1 MSDWSAKNP
10 YGSKLTENYILN
22 SEGSRKETRH
32 IVFDLGDSGL
42 EYKAGDALGIIPHC
56 PPELVDDLLT
66 TANFSGDEMVE
77 THLGEATL
85 REALANHLE
94 IHRVSKKWIVNLGN
108 RLSSDE
114 GPVEIRIARR
124 HRVSTEDGALLVDW
138 SGSGEG
144 EDVPTGYE
152 EIGIACDPAEALW
165 RELTENA
172 DSMEDYM
179 WSRDYIDAY
188 ADSYTASWNHIPG
201 RCEELAPEQSSTMIS

>member
-1 MSDWSAKNP
+1 LSDWSAKNP

-85 REALANHLE
+85 REALTNHLE

-114 GPVEIRIARR
+114 GPVAIYN
-124 HRVSTEDGALLVDW
+124 GL
-138 SGSGEG
+138 
-144 EDVPTGYE
+144 
-152 EIGIACDPAEALW
+152 
-165 RELTENA
+165 
-172 DSMEDYM
+172 
-179 WSRDYIDAY
+179 
-188 ADSYTASWNHIPG
+188 
-201 RCEELAPEQSSTMIS
+201 